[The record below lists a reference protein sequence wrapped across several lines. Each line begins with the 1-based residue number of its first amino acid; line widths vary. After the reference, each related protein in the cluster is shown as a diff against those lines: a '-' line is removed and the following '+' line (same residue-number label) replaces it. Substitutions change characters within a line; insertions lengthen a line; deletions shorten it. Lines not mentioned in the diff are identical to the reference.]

1 MTEYKHIPVMLKE
14 AIEYLGVSE
23 GKTIVD
29 VTLGGAGHF
38 KEILKKLNN
47 KGTLI
52 GLDKDL
58 KSIENAKEQF
68 GEFKEVNGD
77 FINVQ
82 GSLTIILS
90 NKNFANLADVL
101 KAHNIKSIDGLLA
114 DLGLATDQYKSGL
127 GLSYLEDADLDM
139 RMEKGLT
146 VKASDLLNGLYQKE
160 LEKLFFELGD
170 VIFAKRLSKEISEI
184 RLVSPI
190 TKTIQLREIIQKIV
204 PFKSRTGTNKHPE
217 AKVFQALRIAVNH
230 ELYNLKQLLPQA
242 FEALAPGGNLVIIS
256 FHSGEDR
263 IVKEYF
269 NELKS
274 TYKINYLT
282 KLQKASMTE
291 LAHNSKS
298 HSAKLRAISKI

>member
-1 MTEYKHIPVMLKE
+1 MNEYKHVPVMLSE
-14 AIEYLGVSE
+14 AIDLLGVSE

-38 KEILKKLNN
+38 KEILNKLNN
-47 KGTLI
+47 KGILI
-52 GLDKDL
+52 GLDKDS
-58 KSIENAKEQF
+58 KSIENAKELF
-68 GEFKEVNGD
+68 GNFKKVDGD
-77 FINVQ
+77 FVKSDS
-82 GSLTIILS
+82 SLTIILS
-90 NKNFANLADVL
+90 NRNFSELEEVL
-101 KAHNIKSIDGLLA
+101 KIHKIEKIDGVLA

-127 GLSYLEDADLDM
+127 GISYLEDAELDM

-146 VKASDLLNGLYQKE
+146 VKASDLLNGLYQNE

-170 VIFAKRLSKEISEI
+170 IFFAKRLSKEII
-184 RLVSPI
+184 QTRLESPI
-190 TKTIQLREIIQKIV
+190 NTTTKLREIIQKIV

-242 FEALAPGGNLVIIS
+242 FEALAPGGRMVIIS

-263 IVKEYF
+263 IVKEFF
-269 NELKS
+269 NNLES
-274 TYKINYLT
+274 TNKINYLT
-282 KLQKASMTE
+282 KLLKPSVTE
-291 LAHNSKS
+291 IAHNSKS

>member
-1 MTEYKHIPVMLKE
+1 MLKE

-77 FINVQ
+77 FISSQ

-101 KAHNIKSIDGLLA
+101 KAHNINSIDGLLA

-282 KLQKASMTE
+282 KLLKASMTE